1 MAGFADNY
9 INALMAGAQD
19 GNRARMVDMQA
30 QRQNALLP
38 IEAQNLETN
47 IQATR
52 QGMALDAERIALAR
66 EEGARAATTF
76 ARDQKKVADFEKEF
90 RFMQQGA
97 RAYEVAKAGNTQA
110 FETWRRM
117 AGPDG
122 EAITLET
129 FPAYMATAEGG
140 MEVLKGLT
148 AAQEFSNPAPQ
159 GFRPATPEEAAQY
172 GAPGGQID
180 QSTGRFYPISPPS
193 GMVVETGPNGTRI
206 VQGAGVGKSQ
216 NAKVFGPSST
226 ASMISTIDGI
236 LEDPALPYATGV
248 LAPVANVPGTG
259 ARRVGSRMKQL
270 DGQAFLQAFESLK
283 GGGQIT
289 ELEGQKATQAIGR
302 LDAYQSEADY
312 RGALQDLRDILVLGS
327 SRPEGWAQQ
336 RATAQATPSVGAVED
351 GYRFI
356 GGDPADPNSWE
367 ATD

>member
-1 MAGFADNY
+1 MADFAEGY
-9 INALMAGAQD
+9 INALMAGAQQ
-19 GNRARMVDMQA
+19 GNRAKLTDLEVS
-30 QRQNALLP
+30 RQNALLP
-38 IEAQNLETN
+38 LEVQQAQ
-47 IQATR
+47 IGMQAQR
-52 QGMALDAERIALAR
+52 QGMAIDAERLAMAR
-66 EEGARAATTF
+66 EAGAREAAAF
-76 ARDQKKVADFEKEF
+76 AQDASRRAAFEQEF

-97 RAYEVAKAGNTQA
+97 RAYEAARSGNTQA

-140 MEVLKGLT
+140 MEMLQGLA

-159 GFRPATPEEAAQY
+159 GFRPATPEEAARY
-172 GAPGGQID
+172 GATAGQID
-180 QSTGRFYPISPPS
+180 QGTGRFHPINPPS
-193 GMVVETGPNGTRI
+193 GMVVETGPSGTRI

-259 ARRVGSRMKQL
+259 ARRVGSKMKQL

-367 ATD
+367 AAD